1 MRFVLTSLF
10 KKEESPEMSSSLPSS
25 PPVPK
30 RNRRPSKQLSTAT
43 ATATATVV
51 PRSPSPPKRK
61 RKATIP
67 VALQEAIW
75 IKHMGRNFEG
85 KCRTT
90 WCPNSIT
97 VFDFQAGHDIPES
110 KGGPTTLDNLVPI
123 CARCNLSMGNR
134 YTLKEWCQLAPPEVI
149 PAAEAIK
156 KKWWCLQKFKRSSHL
171 TS

>member
-10 KKEESPEMSSSLPSS
+10 KKEETPETPSSLPSVAS
-25 PPVPK
+25 APK
-30 RNRRPSKQLSTAT
+30 RNRRPSKPSPAV
-43 ATATATVV
+43 A

-134 YTLKEWCQLAPPEVI
+134 YTLKEWCQLAPPEVTETI
-149 PAAEAIK
+149 Q